1 MEILIHTL
9 FCIQTGPHSIW
20 ATSFRQD
27 ICFFPQIKRFFFLW
41 CNVRHVRGWF
51 SLSIRAR
58 TRPTAPLFLYVDTT
72 CCDLIWL
79 PRCGPFLKK
88 KLDVVV
94 VVASTSCW
102 PLLSDRALSKQRQKN
117 RVLLEVLRSY
127 LGLARVNLAISRF
140 FIGKEIVYY
149 ATILENL
156 FWHVIIAKKKKKTNS
171 DRLDHYSKAPQWLS
185 ISGKVMCAYMIYI
198 NSICPL
204 NYIYIYAKYF

>member
-27 ICFFPQIKRFFFLW
+27 ICFFPQIKSFFLW
-41 CNVRHVRGWF
+41 CNVRHVRGWV

-79 PRCGPFLKK
+79 PRCGTFSKK
-88 KLDVVV
+88 KIDVVV

-102 PLLSDRALSKQRQKN
+102 PLLYCGQHRPLLSDRALSKQRQKN

-156 FWHVIIAKKKKKTNS
+156 FWHVIIAKKEEDKFGSSWPLQQSATVVEYIRQSNV
-171 DRLDHYSKAPQWLS
+171 R
-185 ISGKVMCAYMIYI
+185 IYD
-198 NSICPL
+198 
-204 NYIYIYAKYF
+204 IYK